1 MCCVNP
7 IGVDTIAVL
16 IEETELL
23 KLRGRVTRD
32 DIQPVTDSSQESK
45 GDRTRKR
52 LLDAAA
58 AEVARCGV
66 AGTSINAI
74 AAAAGLKT
82 GSVYFHFESKDQLVE
97 AMLEE
102 GLLASLA
109 YLDAALAAVPDN
121 ADAATRL
128 GAAIRAHA
136 TAVHEL
142 SNYTVAVLGPS
153 FPSDAAGAAAR
164 KLRRTYV
171 SRWTQLVTDAQAA
184 GVLARDPDP
193 RLLRDLILGALN
205 AVSLAGQ
212 PSDDIADALQA
223 LLGLAQDQRSK
234 A

>member
-1 MCCVNP
+1 M
-7 IGVDTIAVL
+7 GAV
-16 IEETELL
+16 IRE
-23 KLRGRVTRD
+23 
-32 DIQPVTDSSQESK
+32 DIQPATDSIQESK

-74 AAAAGLKT
+74 AASAGLKT
-82 GSVYFHFESKDQLVE
+82 GSVYFHFESKDQLVQ

-109 YLDAALAAVPDN
+109 FLDSALDAVPGN
-121 ADAATRL
+121 AGAATRL
-128 GAAIRAHA
+128 SAAIRAHA

-153 FPSDAAGAAAR
+153 FPNDSAGAAAR

-171 SRWTQLVTDAQAA
+171 SRWTQLVIDAQSA
-184 GVLARDPDP
+184 GVLAPEPDP

-212 PSDDIADALQA
+212 PSDNVADALQA
-223 LLGLAQDQRSK
+223 LLRLAGGQRNEP
-234 A
+234 AR

>member
-1 MCCVNP
+1 M
-7 IGVDTIAVL
+7 
-16 IEETELL
+16 
-23 KLRGRVTRD
+23 RD
-32 DIQPVTDSSQESK
+32 DVKSAADSSLASK

-58 AEVARCGV
+58 AEVARHGV

-109 YLDAALAAVPDN
+109 FLDKALSAVPEN
-121 ADAATRL
+121 ADTATRL

-136 TAVHEL
+136 TAVREL

-153 FPSDAAGAAAR
+153 FPTDAAGAVAR

-171 SRWTQLVTDAQAA
+171 SRWTELVTDAQSA
-184 GVLARDPDP
+184 GVLAGEPDP

-212 PSDDIADALQA
+212 PSDDIATALQA
-223 LLGLAQDQRSK
+223 LLGLVPEKRTEGRVR
-234 A
+234 

>member
-1 MCCVNP
+1 VR
-7 IGVDTIAVL
+7 AA
-16 IEETELL
+16 
-23 KLRGRVTRD
+23 VTRD
-32 DIQPVTDSSQESK
+32 DIPTAGDSSHSRQASK

-58 AEVARCGV
+58 AEVARHGV

-82 GSVYFHFESKDQLVE
+82 GSVYFHFESKDRLVE

-109 YLDAALAAVPDN
+109 FLDQALAAVPEDAN
-121 ADAATRL
+121 AATRL

-153 FPSDAAGAAAR
+153 FPRDAAGTAAR

-171 SRWTQLVTDAQAA
+171 SRWTELVTEAQGE
-184 GVLARDPDP
+184 GVLTRDADP

-212 PSDDIADALQA
+212 PSDDVALALQS
-223 LLGLAQDQRSK
+223 LLGLGAGKRK
-234 A
+234 T

>member
-1 MCCVNP
+1 V
-7 IGVDTIAVL
+7 I
-16 IEETELL
+16 
-23 KLRGRVTRD
+23 RQ

-52 LLDAAA
+52 LLEAAA
-58 AEVARCGV
+58 AEVARCGI

-109 YLDAALAAVPDN
+109 FLDAALAAVPDN

-128 GAAIRAHA
+128 AAAIRAHA
-136 TAVHEL
+136 TAVREL
-142 SNYTVAVLGPS
+142 SNYTIAVLASS
-153 FPSDAAGAAAR
+153 FPDDSAGAVVR

-171 SRWTQLVTDAQAA
+171 SRWTQLVTDAQSA
-184 GVLARDPDP
+184 GVLARKPDP
-193 RLLRDLILGALN
+193 RLLRDLIFGALN
-205 AVSLAGQ
+205 AVSLAGR
-212 PSDDIADALQA
+212 PSDEIADALQA
-223 LLGLAQDQRSK
+223 LLGIAEGQRSDV
-234 A
+234 

>member
-1 MCCVNP
+1 
-7 IGVDTIAVL
+7 
-16 IEETELL
+16 
-23 KLRGRVTRD
+23 VTRD
-32 DIQPVTDSSQESK
+32 DIPTAADSSQASK

-58 AEVARCGV
+58 AEVARHGV

-82 GSVYFHFESKDQLVE
+82 GSVYFHFESKDRLVE

-109 YLDAALAAVPDN
+109 FLDKALAAIPEN

-136 TAVHEL
+136 SAVREL
-142 SNYTVAVLGPS
+142 SDYTVAVLGPP
-153 FPSDAAGAAAR
+153 FPGDAAGAVAR

-171 SRWTQLVTDAQAA
+171 SRWTDLVTEAQAA
-184 GVLARDPDP
+184 GILAREPDP

-205 AVSLAGQ
+205 AVSLAG
-212 PSDDIADALQA
+212 PPADDVAVALWA
-223 LLGLAQDQRSK
+223 LLGAGDRK
-234 A
+234 AKREALPLEQ

>member
-1 MCCVNP
+1 V
-7 IGVDTIAVL
+7 A
-16 IEETELL
+16 
-23 KLRGRVTRD
+23 RD
-32 DIQPVTDSSQESK
+32 DIPTVADSSPASSSSSK

-58 AEVARCGV
+58 AEVARHGV

-82 GSVYFHFESKDQLVE
+82 GSVYFHFDSKDRLVE

-109 YLDAALAAVPDN
+109 FLDSALAAVPAN

-128 GAAIRAHA
+128 AAAIRAHA

-153 FPSDAAGAAAR
+153 FPRDAAGAAAR
-164 KLRRTYV
+164 KLRRSYV
-171 SRWTQLVTDAQAA
+171 SRWTELVTEAQGA
-184 GVLARDPDP
+184 GVLARDADP

-205 AVSLAGQ
+205 AVSLAGH
-212 PSDDIADALQA
+212 PSDDVALALQS
-223 LLGLAQDQRSK
+223 LLGLGAGKKR

>member
-1 MCCVNP
+1 V
-7 IGVDTIAVL
+7 IS
-16 IEETELL
+16 
-23 KLRGRVTRD
+23 D
-32 DIQPVTDSSQESK
+32 DIRPTAEAAQESK
-45 GDRTRKR
+45 GGRTRKR

-82 GSVYFHFESKDQLVE
+82 GSIYFHFESKDRLVE

-109 YLDAALAAVPDN
+109 FLDAALAAIPDRAN
-121 ADAATRL
+121 AAARL

-142 SNYTVAVLGPS
+142 SNYTVAVLAPT
-153 FPSDAAGAAAR
+153 FPSDSAGTAAR
-164 KLRRTYV
+164 KLRRSYV
-171 SRWTQLVTDAQAA
+171 SRWTQLVRDAQSA
-184 GVLARDPDP
+184 GVLAREPDP
-193 RLLRDLILGALN
+193 RLLRDLIFGALN
-205 AVSLAGQ
+205 AVSLAGR
-212 PSDDIADALQA
+212 PSGDTADALRA
-223 LLGLAQDQRSK
+223 LLGLAQHQGSDNQ

>member
-1 MCCVNP
+1 M
-7 IGVDTIAVL
+7 I
-16 IEETELL
+16 
-23 KLRGRVTRD
+23 RD
-32 DIQPVTDSSQESK
+32 DIRSATESAQDSK
-45 GDRTRKR
+45 GGRTRKR

-82 GSVYFHFESKDQLVE
+82 GSIYFHFESKDRLVE

-109 YLDAALAAVPDN
+109 YLDAALAAVPDH

-142 SNYTVAVLGPS
+142 SNYTVAVLAPT
-153 FPSDAAGAAAR
+153 FPSDSAGAAAR

-171 SRWTQLVTDAQAA
+171 SRWTQLVTDAQSA
-184 GVLARDPDP
+184 GILARDPDP
-193 RLLRDLILGALN
+193 RLLRDLIFGALN
-205 AVSLAGQ
+205 AVSLAGR
-212 PSDDIADALQA
+212 PSDDTADALQA
-223 LLGLAQDQRSK
+223 LLGLASSRQGDKQ

>member
-1 MCCVNP
+1 
-7 IGVDTIAVL
+7 
-16 IEETELL
+16 
-23 KLRGRVTRD
+23 VTRD
-32 DIQPVTDSSQESK
+32 DIPTVADASQASQASPASK

-58 AEVARCGV
+58 AEVARHGV

-82 GSVYFHFESKDQLVE
+82 GSVYFHFDSKDRLVE

-109 YLDAALAAVPDN
+109 FLDQALAAVPEDAN
-121 ADAATRL
+121 AATRL

-153 FPSDAAGAAAR
+153 FPRDAAGTAAR

-171 SRWTQLVTDAQAA
+171 SRWTELVTEAQGE
-184 GVLARDPDP
+184 GVLTRDADP
-193 RLLRDLILGALN
+193 RLLRDLILGSLN

-212 PSDDIADALQA
+212 PSDDVALALQS
-223 LLGLAQDQRSK
+223 LLGLGGGKRK
-234 A
+234 M

>member
-1 MCCVNP
+1 M
-7 IGVDTIAVL
+7 GAV
-16 IEETELL
+16 IRE
-23 KLRGRVTRD
+23 
-32 DIQPVTDSSQESK
+32 DIQPATDSIQESK

-52 LLDAAA
+52 LLDATA

-74 AAAAGLKT
+74 AASAGLKT
-82 GSVYFHFESKDQLVE
+82 GSVYFHFESKDQLVQ

-109 YLDAALAAVPDN
+109 FLDSALDAVPRD
-121 ADAATRL
+121 AGAATRL

-153 FPSDAAGAAAR
+153 FPNDSAGAVAR

-171 SRWTQLVTDAQAA
+171 SRWTQLVNDAQSA
-184 GVLARDPDP
+184 GVLTPEPDP

-212 PSDDIADALQA
+212 PSDNVADALQA
-223 LLGLAQDQRSK
+223 LLRLAGGQRNEP
-234 A
+234 AR

>member
-1 MCCVNP
+1 
-7 IGVDTIAVL
+7 
-16 IEETELL
+16 
-23 KLRGRVTRD
+23 VTRD
-32 DIQPVTDSSQESK
+32 NIPTAGDSSQASNSSQASK
-45 GDRTRKR
+45 GGRTRKR

-58 AEVARCGV
+58 AEVARHGV

-82 GSVYFHFESKDQLVE
+82 GSVYFHFESRDRLVE

-109 YLDAALAAVPDN
+109 FLDHALAAVPAN
-121 ADAATRL
+121 ANAATRL

-153 FPSDAAGAAAR
+153 FPRDAAGAAAR
-164 KLRRTYV
+164 KLRRSYV
-171 SRWTQLVTDAQAA
+171 SRWSELVKEAQSA
-184 GVLARDPDP
+184 GVLTRDADP

-212 PSDDIADALQA
+212 PADDVALALQS
-223 LLGLAQDQRSK
+223 LLGLAGGKKR

>member
-1 MCCVNP
+1 M
-7 IGVDTIAVL
+7 
-16 IEETELL
+16 
-23 KLRGRVTRD
+23 RD
-32 DIQPVTDSSQESK
+32 EVKPAADSSQASK

-66 AGTSINAI
+66 GGTSINAI

-109 YLDAALAAVPDN
+109 FLDKALAAVPDN

-153 FPSDAAGAAAR
+153 FPGDAAGATAR
-164 KLRRTYV
+164 KLRRIYV
-171 SRWTQLVTDAQAA
+171 SRWTQLVTDAQGA
-184 GVLARDPDP
+184 GILAGEPDP

-212 PSDDIADALQA
+212 PSDEIAVALQA
-223 LLGLAQDQRSK
+223 LLGLVSGKRTEGRSR
-234 A
+234 

>member
-1 MCCVNP
+1 VVNA
-7 IGVDTIAVL
+7 IRT
-16 IEETELL
+16 
-23 KLRGRVTRD
+23 
-32 DIQPVTDSSQESK
+32 VTDPGHESK

-109 YLDAALAAVPDN
+109 YLDVALAMVPDH

-153 FPSDAAGAAAR
+153 FPNDAAGANAR

-171 SRWTQLVTDAQAA
+171 SRWTQLVSDAQTA
-184 GVLARDPDP
+184 GVLAREPDP

-205 AVSLAGQ
+205 AVSLAGR
-212 PSDDIADALQA
+212 PSEDIANALQA
-223 LLGLAQDQRSK
+223 LLGIADGQRSEGQ
-234 A
+234 AC

>member
-1 MCCVNP
+1 
-7 IGVDTIAVL
+7 
-16 IEETELL
+16 
-23 KLRGRVTRD
+23 VTRD

>member
-1 MCCVNP
+1 V
-7 IGVDTIAVL
+7 I
-16 IEETELL
+16 
-23 KLRGRVTRD
+23 RH
-32 DIQPVTDSSQESK
+32 DIRSVTDSGQESK

-52 LLDAAA
+52 LLEAAA

-109 YLDAALAAVPDN
+109 FLDAALAALPNN

-128 GAAIRAHA
+128 GAAIRSHA

-142 SNYTVAVLGPS
+142 SNYTVAVLASS
-153 FPSDAAGAAAR
+153 FPNESSGPVVR

-171 SRWTQLVTDAQAA
+171 SRWTQLVTDAQNA
-184 GVLARDPDP
+184 GVLPPEPDP
-193 RLLRDLILGALN
+193 RLLRDLIFGALN
-205 AVSLAGQ
+205 AVGLAGQ
-212 PSDDIADALQA
+212 PSDNVAEALQA
-223 LLGLAQDQRSK
+223 LLGLAQGQRSDGR
-234 A
+234 AC

>member
-1 MCCVNP
+1 
-7 IGVDTIAVL
+7 
-16 IEETELL
+16 
-23 KLRGRVTRD
+23 VTRD
-32 DIQPVTDSSQESK
+32 DIPTAADSSKASK

-58 AEVARCGV
+58 AEVARHGV

-74 AAAAGLKT
+74 AAVAGLKT
-82 GSVYFHFESKDQLVE
+82 GSVYFHFESKDRLVE
-97 AMLEE
+97 AMLEQ

-109 YLDAALAAVPDN
+109 FLDKALAAVPEN

-153 FPSDAAGAAAR
+153 FPRDAAGAVAR

-171 SRWTQLVTDAQAA
+171 SRWTELVTDAQAA
-184 GVLARDPDP
+184 GVLAGEPDP

-205 AVSLAGQ
+205 AVSLAG
-212 PSDDIADALQA
+212 PPAADVAAALWA
-223 LLGLAQDQRSK
+223 LLGLATGKRSERRSR
-234 A
+234 

>member
-1 MCCVNP
+1 MRL
-7 IGVDTIAVL
+7 AVPR
-16 IEETELL
+16 EEIDPGLA
-23 KLRGRVTRD
+23 
-32 DIQPVTDSSQESK
+32 SK
-45 GDRTRKR
+45 GSRTRQR

-82 GSVYFHFESKDQLVE
+82 GSVYFHFESKDHLVE

-109 YLDAALAAVPDN
+109 FLDKALAAVPEN

-153 FPSDAAGAAAR
+153 FPRDAAGAVAR

-171 SRWTQLVTDAQAA
+171 SRWTELVTVAQGA
-184 GVLARDPDP
+184 GVLTRDADP

-212 PSDDIADALQA
+212 PADDVAAALQS
-223 LLGLAQDQRSK
+223 LLGLAAGRRSED
-234 A
+234 

>member
-1 MCCVNP
+1 V
-7 IGVDTIAVL
+7 I
-16 IEETELL
+16 
-23 KLRGRVTRD
+23 RD
-32 DIQPVTDSSQESK
+32 DIPSAAASSQASK

-52 LLDAAA
+52 LLDATA

-102 GLLASLA
+102 GLSASLA
-109 YLDAALAAVPDN
+109 FLDKALSAVSED

-128 GAAIRAHA
+128 AAAIRAHA
-136 TAVHEL
+136 TAVQEL

-153 FPSDAAGAAAR
+153 FPRDAAGAAAR

-171 SRWTQLVTDAQAA
+171 SRWTQLVTDAQSA
-184 GVLARDPDP
+184 GVLADEPDP

-205 AVSLAGQ
+205 AVSLAGL
-212 PSDDIADALQA
+212 PSDDVAAALQA
-223 LLGLAQDQRSK
+223 LLGLAPAKRSERRNR
-234 A
+234 

>member
-1 MCCVNP
+1 M
-7 IGVDTIAVL
+7 
-16 IEETELL
+16 
-23 KLRGRVTRD
+23 RD
-32 DIQPVTDSSQESK
+32 DVPPVTDSGQGSK
-45 GDRTRKR
+45 GNRTRKR

-109 YLDAALAAVPDN
+109 FLDKALSAAPDD

-128 GAAIRAHA
+128 SAAIRAHA

-153 FPSDAAGAAAR
+153 FPKDAAGAAAR

-171 SRWTQLVTDAQAA
+171 LRWTQLVADAQSA
-184 GVLARDPDP
+184 GVLAPEQEP

-205 AVSLAGQ
+205 AVSLAGE
-212 PSDDIADALQA
+212 PSDHIAVALQA
-223 LLGLAQDQRSK
+223 LLGLPQGKRSEK
-234 A
+234 RDR

>member
-1 MCCVNP
+1 
-7 IGVDTIAVL
+7 
-16 IEETELL
+16 
-23 KLRGRVTRD
+23 VTRD
-32 DIQPVTDSSQESK
+32 DIPTAADPGPASK

-58 AEVARCGV
+58 AEVARHGV

-82 GSVYFHFESKDQLVE
+82 GSVYFHFESKDRLVE

-109 YLDAALAAVPDN
+109 FLDHALAAVPAN

-153 FPSDAAGAAAR
+153 FPRDAAGAVAR

-171 SRWTQLVTDAQAA
+171 SRWTELVTEAQGE
-184 GVLARDPDP
+184 GVLTRDADP

-212 PSDDIADALQA
+212 PSDDVALALQS
-223 LLGLAQDQRSK
+223 LLGLGGGKRK
-234 A
+234 T

>member
-1 MCCVNP
+1 M
-7 IGVDTIAVL
+7 IQDDTA
-16 IEETELL
+16 TD
-23 KLRGRVTRD
+23 TR
-32 DIQPVTDSSQESK
+32 QASK

-82 GSVYFHFESKDQLVE
+82 GSIYFHFESKDQLVE

-109 YLDAALAAVPDN
+109 YLDKALAAVPRD

-153 FPSDAAGAAAR
+153 FPKDAAGAAAR

-171 SRWTQLVTDAQAA
+171 LRWTQLVADAQSA
-184 GVLARDPDP
+184 GILAREPDP

-212 PSDDIADALQA
+212 PSGDIAVALQA
-223 LLGLAQDQRSK
+223 LLGIK
-234 A
+234 N

>member
-1 MCCVNP
+1 M
-7 IGVDTIAVL
+7 IAVL
-16 IEETELL
+16 IERTNSRCCEDH
-23 KLRGRVTRD
+23 VMRD
-32 DIQPVTDSSQESK
+32 DIGPVTDSGQESK

-121 ADAATRL
+121 ADAAIRL

-153 FPSDAAGAAAR
+153 FPNDSAGATAR

-171 SRWTQLVTDAQAA
+171 SRWTRLVTDAQSA
-184 GVLARDPDP
+184 GALAREPDP

-205 AVSLAGQ
+205 AVSLAGR
-212 PSDDIADALQA
+212 PSDNVAEALQA
-223 LLGLAQDQRSK
+223 LLGLEQSPRSK
-234 A
+234 G

>member
-1 MCCVNP
+1 M
-7 IGVDTIAVL
+7 
-16 IEETELL
+16 
-23 KLRGRVTRD
+23 RD
-32 DIQPVTDSSQESK
+32 DVPPVTDSGQGSK
-45 GDRTRKR
+45 GNRTRKR
-52 LLDAAA
+52 VLDATA

-82 GSVYFHFESKDQLVE
+82 GSIYFHFESKDRLVE

-109 YLDAALAAVPDN
+109 YLDAALAAVADQ
-121 ADAATRL
+121 ADAAARL

-142 SNYTVAVLGPS
+142 SNYTVAVLAPS
-153 FPSDAAGAAAR
+153 FPSDSAGAAAR

-171 SRWTQLVTDAQAA
+171 SRWTRLVIDAQSA
-184 GVLARDPDP
+184 GVLAREPDP

-212 PSDDIADALQA
+212 P
-223 LLGLAQDQRSK
+223 
-234 A
+234 

>member
-1 MCCVNP
+1 M
-7 IGVDTIAVL
+7 
-16 IEETELL
+16 
-23 KLRGRVTRD
+23 TRD
-32 DIQPVTDSSQESK
+32 DVPSAADSNRASK
-45 GDRTRKR
+45 GDRTRMR

-109 YLDAALAAVPDN
+109 FLDKALAALPDG
-121 ADAATRL
+121 ADAAVRL

-153 FPSDAAGAAAR
+153 FPRDAAGATAR

-171 SRWTQLVTDAQAA
+171 SRWTQLVTEAQSA
-184 GVLARDPDP
+184 GALTREADP

-212 PSDDIADALQA
+212 PSDDVAVALQS
-223 LLGLAQDQRSK
+223 LLGLARARRNQGHSR
-234 A
+234 

>member
-1 MCCVNP
+1 M
-7 IGVDTIAVL
+7 
-16 IEETELL
+16 
-23 KLRGRVTRD
+23 RD
-32 DIQPVTDSSQESK
+32 DVKSGADSSHASK

-58 AEVARCGV
+58 AEVAQHGV

-82 GSVYFHFESKDQLVE
+82 GSVYFHFDSKDQLVE

-109 YLDAALAAVPDN
+109 FLDKALALVRDD

-142 SNYTVAVLGPS
+142 SDYTVAVLGPS
-153 FPSDAAGAAAR
+153 FPRDAAGASAR

-171 SRWTQLVTDAQAA
+171 LRWTQLVTEAQAA
-184 GVLARDPDP
+184 RVLTRDADP

-212 PSDDIADALQA
+212 PSDDVAVALQS
-223 LLGLAQDQRSK
+223 LLGLAPGKRNEGRGR
-234 A
+234 